1 MNKLN
6 YEDDIRIDEEMLDV
20 EWLEQPTL
28 FLKYASHFANTQ
40 RDLDDVKQKLD
51 ILKAELDIEI
61 RKNPTKFGIEKITE
75 GAIQSAILT
84 NASYNALYEIL
95 LDTKY
100 ENDMAKNAVQAM
112 NMRKDAL
119 ENLVKLHAQS
129 YFAGPRVPHNLA
141 EMKFKR
147 NQQTLP
153 PPPQIKRSI
162 K

>member
-1 MNKLN
+1 MSKLN

-20 EWLEQPTL
+20 EWIEQPTL
-28 FLKYASHFANTQ
+28 FLKYASHLANTQ

-51 ILKAELDIEI
+51 IMKAELDIEI
-61 RKNPTKFGIEKITE
+61 RKNPSQFGIEKITE
-75 GAIQSAILT
+75 GAIQSAVLT
-84 NASYNALYEIL
+84 NTGYQAMYEAL

-119 ENLVKLHAQS
+119 ENLVRLHGQS
-129 YFAGPRVPHNLA
+129 YFAGPKVPHNLA

-147 NQQTLP
+147 NQQT
-153 PPPQIKRSI
+153 STSCSTN
-162 K
+162 